1 MKRLLCIVNNMNTGG
16 AETFLMKLYRSIDRT
31 QYQFDF
37 CVTEPGEGFYYEE
50 IRRLGGRIHKIEG
63 KSKHPIRSMVMLWK
77 LVREERYESV
87 IRMGWYAFTALDLL
101 VAKLAGAKRVA
112 LRSATGT
119 MSGSWKKR
127 LFLHWIPLPIARLV
141 PNVKIA
147 PSDLA
152 AQFMFGKRA
161 YETGKVLLLN
171 NGVDTSQFVFDE
183 QVRRQLREKLGL
195 DDGFVVGHVGRLS
208 SQKNHKFLF
217 QIFHKIKAERPDA
230 MLCLVGGGEL
240 EHSLRQQVRQLGLE
254 ESVRFLGIRSD
265 VPRLLM
271 AFDVMVFPS
280 FFEGMPNTVIEAQAT
295 GLHCVIAD
303 TITKGA
309 AVTDRVEYLSLED
322 SADTWAQQALQYAK
336 PYERPDMK
344 PAFVEKGY
352 DISAVA
358 EQFCRVMF
366 EA

>member
-16 AETFLMKLYRSIDRT
+16 AETFLMKLYRNIDRT
-31 QYQFDF
+31 KYQFDF

-63 KSKHPIRSMVMLWK
+63 KSKHPIKSMIMLWK

-87 IRMGWYAFTALDLL
+87 IRMGWHAFNAVDLL
-101 VAKLAGAKRVA
+101 VAKFAGAKRLA
-112 LRSATGT
+112 FRSASGA
-119 MSGSWKKR
+119 MSRNWKKR
-127 LFLHWIPLPIARLV
+127 LFLHWIPLPVARLV

-152 AQFMFGKRA
+152 AQFMFGKHA
-161 YETGKVLLLN
+161 YEKGKVLLLN

-183 QVRRQLREKLGL
+183 SVRRQLREELELG
-195 DDGFVVGHVGRLS
+195 DAFVIGHVGRLTG
-208 SQKNHKFLF
+208 QKNHKFLF
-217 QIFHKIKAERPDA
+217 EIFGEIKVERPDA
-230 MLCLVGGGEL
+230 VLCLVGGGEL
-240 EHSLRQQVRQLGLE
+240 EQSLREQVRDLGLE

-271 AFDVMVFPS
+271 VFDVMVFPS

-303 TITKGA
+303 TITQEAG
-309 AVTDRVEYLSLED
+309 VTDRVEYLSLED
-322 SADTWAQQALQYAK
+322 SADIWAQRALQYAT
-336 PYERPDMK
+336 PYERLDMK
-344 PAFVEKGY
+344 PAFMEKGY
-352 DISAVA
+352 EISAVA
-358 EQFCRVMF
+358 KQFCRTMF
-366 EA
+366 AE